1 MQSEVPTL
9 PQSPPIKHVVFV
21 CAHGAAKSVIAGSY
35 FNLLAERHGLS
46 ARAVARGTEPD
57 AEVAERVRKDASDS
71 GIELCARQPTR
82 LSEADVASAD
92 VLIAFDLAA
101 SDLGSS
107 KPHMAWDGLPALS
120 HDFERG
126 KAAMVTQVEAL
137 VADLKARGAPS
148 PNGLCSKSSGSALQ
162 DPLSTGC

>member
-9 PQSPPIKHVVFV
+9 PQSPPIRNVIFV

-57 AEVAERVRKDASDS
+57 AEVAERVRQDASDT
-71 GIELCARQPTR
+71 GLELCATRPTR
-82 LSEADVASAD
+82 LGEADVASAD
-92 VLIAFDLAA
+92 VLIAFDLTA

-107 KPHMAWDGLPALS
+107 SPHLAWDGLPALS
-120 HDFERG
+120 QDFERG
-126 KAAMVTQVEAL
+126 KAAIVTQVEAL
-137 VADLKARGAPS
+137 VAHLKARADLG
-148 PNGLCSKSSGSALQ
+148 
-162 DPLSTGC
+162 DT